1 MKEAETLDGVGLI
14 ELKTLDSS
22 LLRQGAANFFD
33 FGIYTPK
40 WAARSRSGIRIAPGR
55 GSTGEPFQELEE
67 LRNL

>member
-1 MKEAETLDGVGLI
+1 MGSDYLI

-22 LLRQGAANFFD
+22 RILRQGAANCFD